1 MNKTL
6 GIIAGSGILP
16 IEVAKAHLS
25 SGGKVCIAKLP
36 GVNDDYMGYDVREF
50 KIGEVGRLFDYFHEA
65 GVGDLVIIGAF
76 QLPSLS
82 NIKVDAKGAALLARV
97 TKAKLFGDD
106 KLLRVV
112 ANFIEENGFA
122 VISALSVLSDE
133 ITLKPG
139 VIVGNVPRG
148 TSKNDIKIGLEAA
161 KILGSKDL
169 GQSIIVRNGLIIGE
183 EDKSGTD
190 ALIQR
195 CKGSGG
201 VLVKAMK
208 PMQDERLDIPTIG
221 CDTVRHVADSG
232 LDGIAIEAG
241 KVIVVDRAAVIKLA
255 DELGVFV
262 VAV

>member
-1 MNKTL
+1 MNTAL
-6 GIIAGSGILP
+6 GIIAGSGVLP
-16 IEVAKAHLS
+16 IEVAKAHIRC
-25 SGGKVCIAKLP
+25 GGKVYIAKLP
-36 GVNDDYMGYDVREF
+36 GIYDDYQGYNYKDF
-50 KIGEVGRLFDYFHEA
+50 KIGEVGKLLDYFREA
-65 GVGDLVIIGAF
+65 DVPSVVIIGAF
-76 QLPSLS
+76 KLPNLS
-82 NIKVDAKGAALLARV
+82 GIKVDTKGAALLARV
-97 TKAKLFGDD
+97 MKTKLFGDD

-112 ANFIEENGFA
+112 AGFIEENGFA

-139 VIVGNVPRG
+139 VIVGNVPCG
-148 TSKNDIKIGLEAA
+148 TLKNDIKIGLEAA

-169 GQSIIVRNGLIIGE
+169 GQSIIVRNNIIIGE

-208 PMQDERLDIPTIG
+208 PTQDERLDIPTIG
-221 CDTVRHVADSG
+221 LDTVRHVADSG
-232 LDGIAIEAG
+232 LDGIAIEAS